1 MKIVSSNKKE
11 VVKLL
16 NDLYKLKNT
25 ENEIKEAE
33 IEECSTNFI
42 TKEFKTREADILYKI
57 KNRNIFLERCRVFS
71 QFISPPIEVGVCL
84 LTA

>member
-1 MKIVSSNKKE
+1 MKIVLSNKKE

-16 NDLYKLKNT
+16 NNLYKLKST

-42 TKEFKTREADILYKI
+42 TKEFKTREADILY
-57 KNRNIFLERCRVFS
+57 
-71 QFISPPIEVGVCL
+71 
-84 LTA
+84 

>member
-1 MKIVSSNKKE
+1 MKIVLSNKKE

-57 KNRNIFLERCRVFS
+57 KNRNIFF
-71 QFISPPIEVGVCL
+71 
-84 LTA
+84 